1 MEILTCP
8 ESTET
13 SQKTNQL
20 SESKVGHYW
29 SNQIY
34 LEEVKEDQT
43 EAVTLEEEVGPGEES
58 VTEEVWLGE
67 VEHLQTEG
75 GYNLPHRSETRPLDP
90 LARRHWAQLGLVQK
104 ET

>member
-1 MEILTCP
+1 M
-8 ESTET
+8 
-13 SQKTNQL
+13 SQKMSQL
-20 SESKVGHYW
+20 SKSKVGRYW

-58 VTEEVWLGE
+58 VTEEVWLGD

-75 GYNLPHRSETRPLDP
+75 GYNLPIDP
-90 LARRHWAQLGLVQK
+90 RLVPW
-104 ET
+104 TL